1 MAWGPWLSYYTWK
14 SGSKILSAVDT
25 AGESLASLFGITT
38 PKYQIEISEYERL
51 QEEKKK
57 LEEEST
63 GWVPKNSG
71 GDVPLV
77 LNEPVKDIERAENV

>member
-1 MAWGPWLSYYTWK
+1 MAWGPWLSYYAWK
-14 SGSKILSAVDT
+14 SSSKVLSAVDT
-25 AGESLASLFGITT
+25 AGESLAGLFGITT
-38 PKYQIEISEYERL
+38 PKYQIEINEYERM

-63 GWVPKNSG
+63 GWVPKNTG

-77 LNEPVKDIERAENV
+77 LNEPVKDIERAEIA